1 MVRYL
6 HPADHHP
13 ERIRKVNILYGDK
26 LDFKDIKISVKVRD
40 IHKIE
45 RKIPLALV
53 SYVIKIRKNNQST
66 YKKNVWR

>member
-13 ERIRKVNILYGDK
+13 EKIRKVNILYGDQ
-26 LDFKDIKISVKVRD
+26 LDFKDIKFSVKVRD

-45 RKIPLALV
+45 RKIPLALL
-53 SYVIKIRKNNQST
+53 SYVIKIRKNNQSM
-66 YKKNVWR
+66 YKKNL

>member
-26 LDFKDIKISVKVRD
+26 LDFKDIKFSVKVRD

-45 RKIPLALV
+45 GKIPLALV

-66 YKKNVWR
+66 YKKNL

>member
-26 LDFKDIKISVKVRD
+26 LDFKDIKFSVKARD

-66 YKKNVWR
+66 YKKDL

>member
-26 LDFKDIKISVKVRD
+26 LDFKDIKFSVKVRD

-53 SYVIKIRKNNQST
+53 SYVIKIKKNNQSM
-66 YKKNVWR
+66 YKKNLWR

>member
-13 ERIRKVNILYGDK
+13 ERIRKVNILYGEK
-26 LDFKDIKISVKVRD
+26 LDFKDIKFSVKVRD

-45 RKIPLALV
+45 RRIPLALV

-66 YKKNVWR
+66 YKKKLWR

>member
-26 LDFKDIKISVKVRD
+26 LDFKDIKFSVKVRD

-53 SYVIKIRKNNQST
+53 SYVIKIRKNNQSM
-66 YKKNVWR
+66 YKKNLWR